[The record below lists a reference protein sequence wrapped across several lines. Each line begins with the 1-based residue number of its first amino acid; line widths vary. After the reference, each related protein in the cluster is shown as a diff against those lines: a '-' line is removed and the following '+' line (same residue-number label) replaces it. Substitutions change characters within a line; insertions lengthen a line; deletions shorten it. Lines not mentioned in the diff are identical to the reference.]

1 MYLNKLYFTKKPHI
15 NTEIYILKIIYIKNK
30 NWRHFEEKKI

>member
-15 NTEIYILKIIYIKNK
+15 NTEIYILKIKIGDILKKKKFEIYF
-30 NWRHFEEKKI
+30 R